1 MRIVRITTNVQTVE
15 RGRNT
20 SDQKLEE
27 LEISLQVGKADR
39 NNQKERKLVLVSRK
53 KY

>member
-1 MRIVRITTNVQTVE
+1 MSIVRITTNVQTVE

-20 SDQKLEE
+20 SDQKLEK

-39 NNQKERKLVLVSRK
+39 NNQKRRKLVLASMK
-53 KY
+53 EH